1 MAEERNNR
9 RTKALEFYA
18 AGNNCGQSIAMAFAD
33 ELGMTVEQARRMA
46 NALGSGVGGQ
56 GEMCGALVA
65 ASMVLGARQGLTK
78 AEAYKGIREIG
89 EAFKT
94 TFGGHVRC
102 QELLRENRSQLYR
115 LSSKIDDDPWAELLA
130 SRPCASCVARAAE
143 LLTD

>member
-1 MAEERNNR
+1 MAEGKNNR

-33 ELGMTVEQARRMA
+33 ELGMTVEQACRTT

-65 ASMVLGARQGLTK
+65 ASMVMGARQGLSK
-78 AEAYKGIREIG
+78 AELYKRIREIG
-89 EAFKT
+89 DAFKT

-102 QELLRENRSQLYR
+102 QELLREDRSRLYR
-115 LSSKIDDDPWAELLA
+115 MSSKVDDDPWAELL
-130 SRPCASCVARAAE
+130 SRRPCASCVARAAE